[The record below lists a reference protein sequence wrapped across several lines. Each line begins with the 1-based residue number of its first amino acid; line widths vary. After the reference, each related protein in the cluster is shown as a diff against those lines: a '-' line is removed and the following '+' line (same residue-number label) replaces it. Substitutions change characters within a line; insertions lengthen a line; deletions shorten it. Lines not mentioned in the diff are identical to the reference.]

1 MTSAKK
7 IILDTNFVLI
17 PAQLNV
23 DIFEEIKKAIH
34 GQPELFI
41 LDKSIKELQKIAE
54 EQKGALKRQVK
65 LTLELIHAKKVT
77 IIPTEGDESVDNL
90 LVEYA
95 KQGYTIATQD
105 KELKQRIGTN
115 IIVLRQK
122 KKIELK

>member
-23 DIFEEIKKAIH
+23 DIFEEITKTIP
-34 GQPELFI
+34 GQPGLFI

-65 LTLELIHAKKVT
+65 LTLELIQAKNVN